1 LIVTACFPYCRFACS
16 RYVLRLYHTV
26 EAALGGVPVTVD
38 LASLF
43 PHATITNLQ
52 PMTLTLQW
60 PSTYQR
66 QQWPSVAPSSLAPIE
81 LPVVGA
87 GMQGDVRTLMDAAS
101 GSSVTLNPMDI
112 VTYVFGLFTTGHGC
126 VRGKC
131 SPCVLMLA
139 TLRSRLSWHYSLAV
153 SLGHRGGVILVRN
166 GERCGPCGAAIGW
179 VPPQGGQRN
188 DHALSGK
195 RR

>member
-1 LIVTACFPYCRFACS
+1 M
-16 RYVLRLYHTV
+16 LRLHHTV

-66 QQWPSVAPSSLAPIE
+66 QQWPSVVPSSLAPIE

-112 VTYVFGLFTTGHGC
+112 VTYVFGLSTTD
-126 VRGKC
+126 
-131 SPCVLMLA
+131 A
-139 TLRSRLSWHYSLAV
+139 
-153 SLGHRGGVILVRN
+153 
-166 GERCGPCGAAIGW
+166 
-179 VPPQGGQRN
+179 
-188 DHALSGK
+188 
-195 RR
+195 